1 MGIHGLQVIISED
14 ENITTYLCPN
24 IIAMPFFV
32 YLSFSKKILWR
43 FITFL
48 ALFTMGTLSQT
59 RGIFLYC
66 VLTYIISYIVYS
78 MVHNKKI
85 LNKYIVF
92 IVCGFISIYLIYQ
105 KAEHK
110 INDISPY
117 LHYRLYDKVNE
128 MGNNES
134 DNNRISAY
142 MYRLHRQKPHPSP
155 QGVDDL
161 LFPLSDTGH

>member
-1 MGIHGLQVIISED
+1 
-14 ENITTYLCPN
+14 
-24 IIAMPFFV
+24 
-32 YLSFSKKILWR
+32 
-43 FITFL
+43 
-48 ALFTMGTLSQT
+48 
-59 RGIFLYC
+59 
-66 VLTYIISYIVYS
+66 

-142 MYRLHRQKPHPSP
+142 MYCIDKAEDYILPHGFYLRRGTMEWIKVRHSR
-155 QGVDDL
+155 
-161 LFPLSDTGH
+161 